1 MFRSKAEEDIYNIL
15 EEKNIPYSY
24 EEGKIEYEW
33 REDKK
38 YIPDFFLLN
47 NGIILEVKGR
57 FKIEDRKK
65 HLFIKEQ
72 KPWLDIR
79 FIFTNPK
86 AKLYKNGKMTNGS
99 WCEKY
104 NFKYCSI
111 REGIPSDWINERKR
125 ITIIDRIIATIRRN
139 I

>member
-1 MFRSKAEEDIYNIL
+1 MFRSKAEEDICNIL
-15 EEKNIPYSY
+15 KEKNIPYQY
-24 EEGKIEYEW
+24 ENSKVHYEW
-33 REDKK
+33 YEKKK

-86 AKLYKNGKMTNGS
+86 AKLYKKGKMTNGS
-99 WCEKY
+99 WCDKY
-104 NFKYCSI
+104 EFKYCSI
-111 REGIPSDWINERKR
+111 REGIPEDWIDERKR
-125 ITIIDRIIATIRRN
+125 STIIHKIFNELTD
-139 I
+139 

>member
-15 EEKNIPYSY
+15 EENKVSYSY
-24 EEGKIEYEW
+24 EKGRIDYEW
-33 REDKK
+33 KESKS

-65 HLFIKEQ
+65 HLFIRQQ

-79 FIFTNPK
+79 FIFTNPR
-86 AKLYKNGKMTNGS
+86 AKLYKNGKMTNGT

-104 NFKYCSI
+104 KFKYCSI
-111 REGIPSDWINERKR
+111 REGVPSDWINEKKR
-125 ITIIDRIIATIRRN
+125 YNTINRIFTEIN
-139 I
+139 

>member
-15 EEKNIPYSY
+15 EEQNISYSY
-24 EEGKIEYEW
+24 EKGKINYEW
-33 REDKK
+33 YEKKK
-38 YIPDFFLLN
+38 YIPDFFLLD

-65 HLFIKEQ
+65 HLFIRKQ

-86 AKLYKNGKMTNGS
+86 AKLYKRGKMTNGS
-99 WCEKY
+99 WCDKY
-104 NFKYCSI
+104 EFKYCSI
-111 REGIPSDWINERKR
+111 KEGVPKDWTNERKR
-125 ITIIDRIIATIRRN
+125 SSTIHKISNELAD
-139 I
+139 